1 MFEIF
6 LEVEE
11 GFTSSL
17 LNSVTNLSRAGAR

>member
-11 GFTSSL
+11 GFTSAL
-17 LNSVTNLSRAGAR
+17 LNSVTSLSRAGAR

>member
-11 GFTSSL
+11 GFTSAL
-17 LNSVTNLSRAGAR
+17 LNSVTSLSRAGVR

>member
-11 GFTSSL
+11 GFTSAL
-17 LNSVTNLSRAGAR
+17 LNAVTNLSRVGVR